1 METNGRVVVDD
12 GELKVTKGSG
22 RYVKNP
28 PYSPYV
34 YERVLA
40 NEAARLMKEVSVQR
54 SEEDMKIGDV
64 EEPPMDDEPAMT
76 KPSKTL
82 PEEPVA
88 KPAPV
93 ALGPIQ
99 SPTKPAIDAKPTV
112 RVRAPPGGKSSIF
125 F

>member
-1 METNGRVVVDD
+1 MALS
-12 GELKVTKGSG
+12 ELKFIS
-22 RYVKNP
+22 

-54 SEEDMKIGDV
+54 SEEDMKIDDV
-64 EEPPMDDEPAMT
+64 EEPPMDDEPVMT

-93 ALGPIQ
+93 APEPVQ